1 MSDNTTVTS
10 QSAPPSPKRR
20 RWIALAVIVVLVLIL
35 PVSNLFIAPASDT
48 VLADLARQH
57 PDFGDAAAILQS
69 HCLDCHGRTAR
80 KPLYGW
86 LPVARGLIERDAATA
101 SRYFDMDAE
110 LVTSNGTTF
119 AMPALAKIEYVLEQD
134 TMPPTRYVAMH
145 WNLGFDA
152 NERYLVHE
160 WIRSTRQAQDPVDGV
175 RIDFKAHA
183 LQPLPRSL
191 ELDHEK
197 VALGDALFHDVR
209 LSKDNTLSCASCHA
223 LDKGGTDQERVSTG
237 VGDAKGPINAPTVYN
252 AVFNFRQFW
261 DGRAADLQEQAGGP
275 VTNPKE
281 MGATWEG
288 VVERLSA
295 DDAFVARFRA
305 TYPEGLSQETITDA
319 IAEFEKS
326 LVTTH
331 NRFDAYLYGDDTALS
346 ADELAGLALFREN
359 ACANCHNGRNLGGL
373 SYERMGRRADYFAD
387 RGHTTEVDLGR
398 FNQTN
403 AERDRFAFKVPT
415 LRNVE
420 LTFPYFHDGTR
431 QTLEMAV
438 SDMARY
444 QGYRDFSAKETAQ
457 VVAFLKTLTGEQR
470 DGRVF

>member
-1 MSDNTTVTS
+1 MRDNTTVSS

-20 RWIALAVIVVLVLIL
+20 HWIVLAVIVVIVLIL

-69 HCLDCHGRTAR
+69 HCLDCHGKTSR

-101 SRYFDMDAE
+101 SRYFNVDAE
-110 LVTSNGTTF
+110 LTTSNGTTF
-119 AMPALAKIEYVLEQD
+119 AMPALAKIEYVLEQQ

-145 WNLGFDA
+145 WNRGFDLG
-152 NERYLVHE
+152 ERETVHD
-160 WIRSTRQAQDPVDGV
+160 WIRNTRQAHYQVDGV
-175 RIDFKAHA
+175 RWEFETDA
-183 LQPLPRSL
+183 LQPLPRTID
-191 ELDHEK
+191 LDQEK

-209 LSKDNTLSCASCHA
+209 LSKDSTLSCASCHA

-237 VGDAKGPINAPTVYN
+237 VGDAKGPINSPTVYN

-275 VTNPKE
+275 VTNPIE
-281 MGATWEG
+281 MGASWVG
-288 VVERLSA
+288 VVQRLSA
-295 DDAFVARFRA
+295 DDAFLTRFHA
-305 TYPEGLSQETITDA
+305 VYPEGLSQETITDA

-359 ACANCHNGRNLGGL
+359 ACANCHNGSNLGGQ
-373 SYERMGRRADYFAD
+373 SFERMGRRADYFAD
-387 RGHTTEVDLGR
+387 RGQTAEVDFGR
-398 FNQTN
+398 FNQTKV
-403 AERDRFAFKVPT
+403 ERDRFSFKVPT

-431 QTLEMAV
+431 QTLEQAV
-438 SDMARY
+438 SDMAKY
-444 QGYRDFSAKETAQ
+444 QGYRNFSAKETAQ